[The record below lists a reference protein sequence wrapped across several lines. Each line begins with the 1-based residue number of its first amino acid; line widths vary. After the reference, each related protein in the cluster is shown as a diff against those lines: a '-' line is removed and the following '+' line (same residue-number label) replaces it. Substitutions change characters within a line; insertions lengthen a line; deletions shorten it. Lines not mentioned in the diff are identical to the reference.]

1 MMERGGRER
10 SAELKR
16 AARTLRSLAEP
27 DGEDAARLRSMVR
40 SGGKHR
46 EQQQQQQR
54 RRRERTVSRPRRR

>member
-27 DGEDAARLRSMVR
+27 DGEDAARLRSI
-40 SGGKHR
+40 GKHQ
-46 EQQQQQQR
+46 EQQQHGW
-54 RRRERTVSRPRRR
+54 T

>member
-40 SGGKHR
+40 SGGNQR
-46 EQQQQQQR
+46 EQQQQQR